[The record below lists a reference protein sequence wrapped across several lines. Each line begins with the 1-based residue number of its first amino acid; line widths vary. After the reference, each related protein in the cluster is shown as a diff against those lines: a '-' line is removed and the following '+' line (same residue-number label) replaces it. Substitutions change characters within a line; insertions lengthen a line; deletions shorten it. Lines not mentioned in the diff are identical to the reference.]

1 MAEFM
6 YWKIGGG
13 IELLINEQAYLDYR
27 KRLEKINY
35 PVGDYI
41 ARINGVDPQ
50 AYHSVDGFIGLN
62 SVDERGDI
70 QEIFFNAQ
78 NIEMAVTHGTGK
90 GAMTNVLLN
99 CNDEFYQTMQTAEQI
114 SRAGMSDGW
123 YDVEQSDKPSIYRK
137 SPHVYECPLPSVKV
151 DFNEQSRL
159 KVSIDQIAVIERH
172 YNSDKQRV
180 TVLPYKI
187 YSREDLQY
195 IEPKIGHAYFSTQK
209 EDLEQMSYIYPTPY
223 R

>member
-13 IELLINEQAYLDYR
+13 VELLINEQAYLDYR
-27 KRLEKINY
+27 KRLEKINFT
-35 PVGDYI
+35 VGDYI
-41 ARINGVDPQ
+41 SRIKALDPH

-62 SVDERGDI
+62 TVDERGDL

-78 NIEMAVTHGTGK
+78 NIEMAVTYGK
-90 GAMTNVLLN
+90 GKDAITNVLLN
-99 CNDEFYQTMQTAEQI
+99 CSGDFYQTMQSAEQI
-114 SRAGMSDGW
+114 SRAGMADGW
-123 YDVEQSDKPSIYRK
+123 YDLDGAEKASIYRQ

-151 DFNEQSRL
+151 DFNDESCL
-159 KVSIDQIAVIERH
+159 KVPIDQIAVIERH
-172 YNSDKQRV
+172 YNWDKQRV
-180 TVLPYKI
+180 TVLPYMI

-195 IEPKIGHAYFSTQK
+195 IEPKIGHAHFSTQK
-209 EDLEQMSYIYPTPY
+209 EDLDQMSYIYPTPY